1 MTSHH
6 YYFEHELIISIYY
19 SKYDYKLYIKRKYN
33 LYLLCL
39 KIEQI
44 KFLKNHQNCIDCLL
58 EEWLDLLILTTT
70 SISYMC
76 LSIVN
81 SQTQGSTVAS
91 GNWCSAVD
99 SSTFLM
105 VQRSTIATVAVT
117 ASMIPTI
124 TSTSLHSITE
134 NWMIKH
140 ETIIRKSRTTNMHF
154 ILELI
159 SISYILRD
167 VIHLN
172 FYYFLNLNIAIHT

>member
-1 MTSHH
+1 MNLL
-6 YYFEHELIISIYY
+6 YLYIIRN
-19 SKYDYKLYIKRKYN
+19 DYKLYIKRKYN

-44 KFLKNHQNCIDCLL
+44 KFLKKHQNCIDCLL

-140 ETIIRKSRTTNMHF
+140 ETIIRNSRTTNMHF

-159 SISYILRD
+159 SISYVLRD
-167 VIHLN
+167 FIHLN
-172 FYYFLNLNIAIHT
+172 VYYCLNLNIAIHT